1 MMYSVLAG
9 NQIFPVLISFFCTSK
24 RECVLQSKLIMNSD
38 NLTEMLQKGFRVTL
52 GATSF
57 MVETLQDSQKR
68 EENLAKLK
76 SENLSQLTD
85 EWAQQ
90 GELTEREARNFV
102 DTIFSGSTNQDT
114 VKTPADSDSPIDTPA
129 TPAAESDPQQSIQE
143 LTAQMVALRAELEKL
158 RAEESQG

>member
-1 MMYSVLAG
+1 
-9 NQIFPVLISFFCTSK
+9 
-24 RECVLQSKLIMNSD
+24 MNSD

-57 MVETLQDSQKR
+57 MIETLQDSQKR
-68 EENLAKLK
+68 DENLAKLK

-102 DTIFSGSTNQDT
+102 DTIFTGTTNQNT
-114 VKTPADSDSPIDTPA
+114 VQTPADADAPINTPA
-129 TPAAESDPQQSIQE
+129 TPAAESDPKLEIQE
-143 LTAQMVALRAELEKL
+143 LTAQMAALRAELAKL
-158 RAEESQG
+158 RTEESQS